1 MNRIILLVLF
11 LIFGSLGV
19 YAQVGIG
26 TETPHPST
34 LLDVVGKNKGIMIP
48 RVALTSKE
56 DTLTMYGGNIN
67 SLLVFNTTSSHDLE
81 VGYHYWYDG
90 AWRRLSTAEEI
101 DKLETLTKLDALG
114 DGVFVYTSED
124 GTETTIDIPAELL
137 DNLLNEGVVYQEIM
151 SIVNLKEKI
160 TVLEDHG
167 GGSYTYY
174 SEKDLDDDGLIV
186 GKGVKINVISDVYNE
201 LLKEEGVL
209 NEYFVDLVGSQET
222 LTRIVDNEDGTFSF
236 IDENGDTTNFNA
248 NTTTAVEQNG
258 IYEFFNTAGESII
271 KIDINASALSFDNAT
286 GNIQADNVQDAI
298 EELSMN
304 LEVLSAVK
312 HINGDYTLSLE
323 DQTILADASTGSL
336 DIILPDPSQMKGKRY
351 TIKKSDTNQNSYINV
366 TGDIDQIGVE
376 ITIYTGVPY
385 TGWDLISDGDKWQI
399 VNTL

>member
-1 MNRIILLVLF
+1 M
-11 LIFGSLGV
+11 
-19 YAQVGIG
+19 
-26 TETPHPST
+26 
-34 LLDVVGKNKGIMIP
+34 
-48 RVALTSKE
+48 
-56 DTLTMYGGNIN
+56 
-67 SLLVFNTTSSHDLE
+67 
-81 VGYHYWYDG
+81 
-90 AWRRLSTAEEI
+90 
-101 DKLETLTKLDALG
+101 G

-124 GTETTIDIPAELL
+124 GTETTINIPTELL